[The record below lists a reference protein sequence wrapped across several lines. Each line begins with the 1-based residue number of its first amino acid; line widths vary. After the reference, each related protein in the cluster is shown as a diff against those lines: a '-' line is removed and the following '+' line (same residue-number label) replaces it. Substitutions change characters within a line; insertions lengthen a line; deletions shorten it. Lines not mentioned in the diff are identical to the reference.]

1 MFKTG
6 DDMSVS
12 VFPIKAFNDNYIWCL
27 QNQTHCV
34 VVDPGDAAPVLAYCQ
49 DNQLTLS
56 AILITHHHWD
66 HTGGIDGLLAAF
78 PNIPVYGPQN
88 KEIKQINFR
97 LSEGDDVELTKL
109 GVNFSVLEVPGHTLD
124 HIAYYGDIGLFCG
137 DTLFSAGCGRLFEGS
152 PQQMFQSLAKLTALP
167 ENTAV
172 YCTHEYTM
180 ANIAFAEAVEPTNQ
194 ALIDYKHWAK
204 QQREQNIPTLPSS
217 IQRELSVNP
226 FLRCDSPELVTNVSQ
241 NMGVTLASEQA
252 TFASLRSWKD
262 NF

>member
-1 MFKTG
+1 
-6 DDMSVS
+6 MSVS

-27 QNQTHCV
+27 RNQTDCI

-49 DNQLTLS
+49 ANQLSIS

-66 HTGGIDGLLAAF
+66 HTGGIDALLTSF

-88 KEIKQINFR
+88 KDIKQITHR
-97 LSEGDDVELTKL
+97 LSQGDNIELVKLDVS
-109 GVNFSVLEVPGHTLD
+109 FSVLEVPGHTLD

-137 DTLFSAGCGRLFEGS
+137 DTLFSAGCGRLFEGT
-152 PQQMFQSLAKLTALP
+152 PQQMFDSLAKLTALP
-167 ENTAV
+167 ANTAV

-180 ANIAFAEAVEPTNQ
+180 ANIAFAEAVEPNNQ
-194 ALIDYKHWAK
+194 ALITYKQWAL
-204 QQREQNIPTLPSS
+204 QQREKNIPTLPTS
-217 IQRELSVNP
+217 IQKELAVNP
-226 FLRCDSPELVTNVSQ
+226 FLRCDSTELVTNVSQ
-241 NMGVTLASEQA
+241 NMEATLTSKQA

>member
-1 MFKTG
+1 
-6 DDMSVS
+6 MSVS
-12 VFPIKAFNDNYIWCL
+12 VSPIKAFNDNYIWCL
-27 QNQTHCV
+27 RNQTHCT
-34 VVDPGDAAPVLAYCQ
+34 VVDPGDAAPVLTYCQ

-66 HTGGIDGLLAAF
+66 HTGGIDALLAAF
-78 PNIPVYGPQN
+78 PDIPVYGPQN
-88 KEIKQINFR
+88 KDIKQITTR
-97 LSEGDDVELTKL
+97 LSQGDNLKLAQL
-109 GVNFSVLEVPGHTLD
+109 GVRFSVLEVPGHTLD

-167 ENTAV
+167 ADTAV

-180 ANIAFAEAVEPTNQ
+180 ANITFAEAVEPSNQ
-194 ALIDYKHWAK
+194 ALIDYKHWANE
-204 QQREQNIPTLPSS
+204 QREKNIPTLPSS
-217 IQRELSVNP
+217 IQRELAVNP
-226 FLRCDSPELVTNVSQ
+226 FLRCHSAELVTNVNQ
-241 NMGVTLASEQA
+241 NMGATLTSEQA